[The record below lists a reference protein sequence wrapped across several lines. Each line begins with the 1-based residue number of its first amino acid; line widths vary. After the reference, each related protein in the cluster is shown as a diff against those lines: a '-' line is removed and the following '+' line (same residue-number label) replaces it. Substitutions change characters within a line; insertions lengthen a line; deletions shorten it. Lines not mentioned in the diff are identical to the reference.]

1 MCGKKGRQPN
11 VCGKKGDNRMCV
23 GKKGETTYQWKA
35 HEAPF
40 VGGLN
45 RNQGA
50 SFNSFPNP
58 VSGPDPFVG
67 APSTSPISTTTGPIH
82 PIRVGVYLDYVA
94 VIHGSGENGQWT
106 LDTVVHV
113 HIDNPCTCQ

>member
-1 MCGKKGRQPN
+1 MCVGE
-11 VCGKKGDNRMCV
+11 KGDNR
-23 GKKGETTYQWKA
+23 YQWKA

-58 VSGPDPFVG
+58 VSGPDPFVGSHDPFVG